1 VIKDML
7 DNLPGMIEELEAQ
20 ARLSAQDQDQSDHSF
35 YSRLAT
41 VFGEFRN
48 GLTTALNPPRV

>member
-1 VIKDML
+1 ML
-7 DNLPGMIEELEAQ
+7 DNLPGMIEELKAQ
-20 ARLSAQDQDQSDHSF
+20 ARLSAQDQDQDQSDHSF